1 MRLTDVQIERLL
13 RPIHPNRVHQAEGF
27 SHVEAFDIR
36 AMLIRI
42 FGFAGWSLT
51 ETSPPVLIYEKEQ
64 SLKSGKAG
72 YAVAYRAHLALTIHT
87 PEGDATYSGSA
98 VGESIMPDFKRG
110 DCHDMAIKTAESQAL
125 KRCATNLGDQFGL
138 SLYNDGSTQAYVQT
152 VFGYTPQQAEA
163 EPQPVAAPSPPPE
176 QEQAPAPA
184 ESVPQPAAGA
194 GEPSDFDNA
203 EKVEALAKAVIGL
216 SSEEKRRLTAWGRER
231 KITNV
236 MRPPADK
243 VDMVLARCEEL
254 VAGRG

>member
-1 MRLTDVQIERLL
+1 MPRLTDIQIERLL

-64 SLKSGKAG
+64 ALKNGKPG

-87 PEGDATYSGSA
+87 AEGDATYAGSA
-98 VGESIMPDFKRG
+98 VGESTMPDYKRG
-110 DCHDMAIKTAESQAL
+110 DCHDTAIKTAESQAL

-152 VFGYTPQQAEA
+152 VFGYTSPQAEA
-163 EPQPVAAPSPPPE
+163 EPQPIAAPSPPPE
-176 QEQAPAPA
+176 QEQAPSPA
-184 ESVPQPAAGA
+184 EVVPQPSAGD
-194 GEPSDFDNA
+194 GESTPNPVNM
-203 EKVEALAKAVIGL
+203 EMLARITKDL
-216 SSEEKRRLTAWGRER
+216 SGAEKRRLTAWGRER
-231 KITNV
+231 GIENV
-236 MRPPADK
+236 LRPPADK
-243 VDMVLARCEEL
+243 VNAVLARCEEL
-254 VAGRG
+254 VAARG

>member
-1 MRLTDVQIERLL
+1 MARLTNVQIERLL

-64 SLKSGKAG
+64 ALKNGKPG

-87 PEGDATYSGSA
+87 PEGDATYAGSA
-98 VGESIMPDFKRG
+98 VGESTMPDYKRG
-110 DCHDMAIKTAESQAL
+110 DCHDTAIKTAESQAL

-152 VFGYTPQQAEA
+152 VFGYTPPKAEA
-163 EPQPVAAPSPPPE
+163 EPQPIAAPSPPPE
-176 QEQAPAPA
+176 QEQAPESAA
-184 ESVPQPAAGA
+184 ELSPSPAADSGESPNPVNMEMYKRAWDDLTGA
-194 GEPSDFDNA
+194 ER
-203 EKVEALAKAVIGL
+203 
-216 SSEEKRRLTAWGRER
+216 RRLTTWGRER
-231 KITNV
+231 GVQNLLQ
-236 MRPPADK
+236 PPADK
-243 VDMVLARCEEL
+243 LNDLIARIEEL
-254 VAGRG
+254 VAARG